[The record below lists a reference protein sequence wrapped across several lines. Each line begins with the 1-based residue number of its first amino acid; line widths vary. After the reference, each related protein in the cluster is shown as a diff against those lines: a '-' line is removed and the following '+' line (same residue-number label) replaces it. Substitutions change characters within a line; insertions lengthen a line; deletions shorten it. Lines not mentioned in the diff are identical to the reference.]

1 VLLLLRWS
9 SFEANP
15 ENFFDFCIQDF
26 VLRAGVVPQL
36 VALSDRP
43 GVATI
48 SIPEYA
54 SRKCGGTLQQRGT
67 SSLLPRVQTAS
78 FVQYEVP
85 QTTLDKFMEGCEGFE
100 EANFAVWVDVEGSAT
115 KVLAGMKRVINRTAF
130 LKVELEDIVYYEG
143 QSLSSEVLTVMS
155 DYKFDAIAHT
165 DPSPGQ
171 FDVLFVNQRL
181 CPL

>member
-1 VLLLLRWS
+1 
-9 SFEANP
+9 
-15 ENFFDFCIQDF
+15 
-26 VLRAGVVPQL
+26 
-36 VALSDRP
+36 
-43 GVATI
+43 
-48 SIPEYA
+48 
-54 SRKCGGTLQQRGT
+54 
-67 SSLLPRVQTAS
+67 
-78 FVQYEVP
+78 
-85 QTTLDKFMEGCEGFE
+85 
-100 EANFAVWVDVEGSAT
+100 VDVEGSAT

-155 DYKFDAIAHT
+155 DYKFDAIAQT